1 MTTLLLMLAAGVAAQ
16 GAAAEEAKPRLC
28 AYNVERVTARSDT
41 AKFQRG
47 KDAPM
52 LLSAVEKR
60 VGGCP
65 VLTEAGT
72 GRLIEPPVFDGRKGR
87 VSPAR

>member
-1 MTTLLLMLAAGVAAQ
+1 
-16 GAAAEEAKPRLC
+16 
-28 AYNVERVTARSDT
+28 
-41 AKFQRG
+41 
-47 KDAPM
+47 M

-60 VGGCP
+60 IGGCP

>member
-16 GAAAEEAKPRLC
+16 GAAAEGSKPDEC
-28 AYNVERVTARSDT
+28 AYKVERVTARSDT

-72 GRLIEPPVFDGRKGR
+72 GRLIQPPVFDGRKGR